1 MGVARLLSM
10 SFANKRAWEE
20 RYQAAASSQQQ
31 VFEWYCP
38 YETVASQIE
47 TLVGTKADDLDYKVL
62 VVGCGISAFA
72 SDLSKAGLKDVTAMD
87 YSSSAIGIQKKN
99 NSRPGLKFEVGDVR
113 DMRNTLKLDDCSF
126 DAVFAKG
133 TIDALLCA
141 ERANSNISN
150 GMKEINRVLKSGG
163 KFCCI
168 SYANEDERARYF
180 TATDPPLEKHAVV
193 DFPRPSI
200 KFPGGLERTP
210 ENMLYMHVYTK
221 K

>member
-99 NSRPGLKFEVGDVR
+99 NSRSG
-113 DMRNTLKLDDCSF
+113 LKLDDCSF

-200 KFPGGLERTP
+200 KFPGGLDRTP